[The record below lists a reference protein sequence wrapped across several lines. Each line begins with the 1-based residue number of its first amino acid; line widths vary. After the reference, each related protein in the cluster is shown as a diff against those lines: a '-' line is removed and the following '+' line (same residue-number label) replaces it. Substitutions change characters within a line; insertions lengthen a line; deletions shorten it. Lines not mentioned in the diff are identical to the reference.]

1 MSVMPPRMIEPWL
14 AHPTLTLPHKGGG
27 DDGTAATRFAPSPP
41 LAGRVADR
49 AAIGR
54 VGGNGGPQTLPSK
67 SSPPRRAVPVDPPH
81 QGEGAAR
88 LAGLEPQP

>member
-1 MSVMPPRMIEPWL
+1 MSERRPGRIEPWL
-14 AHPTLTLPHKGGG
+14 APATLTLPHKGGG
-27 DDGTAATRFAPSPP
+27 DDGTEAKRFAPSLP